1 MYRVA
6 IDVGGTFTDCLVL
19 DANGGL
25 RQFKALNTPGDP
37 SRGFLDCLEKAA
49 QAVGMSGRAFVGA
62 VSVIIHG
69 TTLATNALLTGRGAK
84 VGMLTTEGFRDELEC
99 RRGFKNIRT
108 SMYNLS
114 VPPYRP
120 LARRHLRL
128 PVGERTL
135 HTGEVKTPVAAAGVQ
150 AALDRFAAEKIQA
163 VAICFLHAYANPE
176 NEQTAAALCRERFDG
191 QVYITSS
198 HEILPVSGE
207 FERFSTTVVSAYLG
221 PIVSQYFT
229 ALEQRLSELGFRG
242 SLLTMRSDGLVQSAA
257 HSRREAV
264 TVLNSGPAA
273 APIAAAFFGRLLGHD
288 NLISVDMG
296 GTSLDVS
303 LIRNGQIPTTTES
316 WVGDERVATKMV
328 EAQTIGA
335 GGGSLAWI
343 DSLGLLRVGPQSA
356 SSDPGPACYGRGGDN
371 PTVTDADV
379 LLGYIPTDHFLGGQ
393 IRLDAQ
399 RARQAMEK
407 VAKPLRM
414 TETQAAQ
421 AIFKVVNSLMADQVI
436 EQSTKR
442 GYDVRDFAMVVG
454 GGAGPVHAAHI
465 AELLGIPTV
474 LIPKFAA
481 VYSAFGSFAMDIG
494 HEYSQSYVVRADKL
508 DFARLE
514 SLFGRLTTQARTDFT
529 ESGVHAS
536 DLIWKRTAQL
546 RYVGQ
551 FYEIELPLNGALKSA
566 DDLAPVL
573 QTFHARHKELY
584 DFQLPERGVEFRIFS
599 LKATVVD
606 KVPLNIVP
614 LAEGEA
620 DARAA
625 IKRTRRCFFDA
636 GWVETP
642 SYDGAALLAGNV
654 IAGPAIIEEEATTV
668 VVPQN
673 FTCTVDASGTYVLR
687 RS

>member
-1 MYRVA
+1 
-6 IDVGGTFTDCLVL
+6 
-19 DANGGL
+19 
-25 RQFKALNTPGDP
+25 
-37 SRGFLDCLEKAA
+37 
-49 QAVGMSGRAFVGA
+49 
-62 VSVIIHG
+62 
-69 TTLATNALLTGRGAK
+69 
-84 VGMLTTEGFRDELEC
+84 
-99 RRGFKNIRT
+99 
-108 SMYNLS
+108 
-114 VPPYRP
+114 
-120 LARRHLRL
+120 
-128 PVGERTL
+128 
-135 HTGEVKTPVAAAGVQ
+135 
-150 AALDRFAAEKIQA
+150 
-163 VAICFLHAYANPE
+163 
-176 NEQTAAALCRERFDG
+176 
-191 QVYITSS
+191 
-198 HEILPVSGE
+198 
-207 FERFSTTVVSAYLG
+207 
-221 PIVSQYFT
+221 
-229 ALEQRLSELGFRG
+229 
-242 SLLTMRSDGLVQSAA
+242 
-257 HSRREAV
+257 
-264 TVLNSGPAA
+264 
-273 APIAAAFFGRLLGHD
+273 
-288 NLISVDMG
+288 

-379 LLGYIPTDHFLGGQ
+379 LLGYIPADHFLGGQ
-393 IRLDAQ
+393 IRLDAE

-481 VYSAFGSFAMDIG
+481 AYSAFGSFAMDIG

-508 DFARLE
+508 DFAQLE
-514 SLFGRLTTQARTDFT
+514 SLFGRLTAKARTDFA
-529 ESGVHAS
+529 ESGIHAS
-536 DLIWKRTAQL
+536 DLIWKRTAQM

-551 FYEIELPLNGALKSA
+551 FYEIEVPLNGALNCA
-566 DDLAPVL
+566 DDLAQVL

-584 DFQLPERGVEFRIFS
+584 DFQLLERGVEFRIFS
-599 LKATVVD
+599 LKATLVH

-614 LAEGEA
+614 LAEGGA

-625 IKRTRRCFFDA
+625 IKRTRRCLFDA

-668 VVPQN
+668 VVPES

-687 RS
+687 RRR